1 MATAEKIL
9 EIARS
14 QIGTKESPAKS
25 DNVKY
30 NTAYYGRA
38 VSGCLLYTSL
48 RESVDRKAPR
58 VRKAIR
64 ASRESKDLKETRE
77 NPAHKDPPE

>member
-1 MATAEKIL
+1 MAYKGL
-9 EIARS
+9 REIPANKAR
-14 QIGTKESPAKS
+14 PAS
-25 DNVKY
+25 RD
-30 NTAYYGRA
+30 
-38 VSGCLLYTSL
+38 L

-58 VRKAIR
+58 GRKATR